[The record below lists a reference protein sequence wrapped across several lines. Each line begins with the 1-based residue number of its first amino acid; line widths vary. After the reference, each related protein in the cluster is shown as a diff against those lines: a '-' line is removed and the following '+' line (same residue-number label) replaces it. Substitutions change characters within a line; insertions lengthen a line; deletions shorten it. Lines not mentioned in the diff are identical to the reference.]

1 MKYYIFRTHH
11 GVQGTVQHPA
21 SASKEFLEA
30 TSSDVTSST
39 SSDEVIEFLE
49 SEEEVLEYPQN
60 SDVDGDSLDEG
71 LGDISSDETIEL
83 LVEESAESQESEI
96 CQQEAIEIS
105 ATTPKNEKERRPSRI
120 SFETPL

>member
-1 MKYYIFRTHH
+1 M
-11 GVQGTVQHPA
+11 QHPA